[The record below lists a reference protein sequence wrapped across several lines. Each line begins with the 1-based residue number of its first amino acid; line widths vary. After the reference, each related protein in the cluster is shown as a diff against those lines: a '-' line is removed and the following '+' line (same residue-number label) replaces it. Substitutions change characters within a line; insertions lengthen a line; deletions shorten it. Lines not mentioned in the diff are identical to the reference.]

1 MTDAIHIA
9 SSVLLLLGGFFV
21 LVGGIGL
28 LRMPDFYTRM
38 HAGSVTETL
47 GSMLIIIGLMLHAG
61 LDLASFKLFTIMLF
75 LLFTGPVSAYAMANA
90 ANIAGLKPLL
100 GSRSSRAQSPEGSSE

>member
-1 MTDAIHIA
+1 MSDMIHIVSGA
-9 SSVLLLLGGFFV
+9 FLLFGGFFV
-21 LVGGIGL
+21 MVGGIGL

-47 GSMLIIIGLMLHAG
+47 GTMLIILGLMMQAG
-61 LDLASFKLFTIMLF
+61 LDLASFKLFTILLF

-90 ANIAGLKPLL
+90 ANISGLKPQL
-100 GSRSSRAQSPEGSSE
+100 SRPATEENPSEPKA

>member
-1 MTDAIHIA
+1 MSDVIHIVSGA
-9 SSVLLLLGGFFV
+9 FLLFGGFFV

-47 GSMLIIIGLMLHAG
+47 GTMLIILGLMMQAG
-61 LDLASFKLFTIMLF
+61 LDLASFKLFTILLF

-90 ANIAGLKPLL
+90 ANVSGLKPMLR
-100 GSRSSRAQSPEGSSE
+100 GPTDQKSTEGPSS

>member
-1 MTDAIHIA
+1 MNDVIDLISGAC
-9 SSVLLLLGGFFV
+9 LLFGGFFV

-47 GSMLIIIGLMLHAG
+47 GTMLIILGLMLQAG
-61 LDLASFKLFTIMLF
+61 LDLASFKLFTILLF

-90 ANIAGLKPLL
+90 ANISGLKPVLRDPADRKAP
-100 GSRSSRAQSPEGSSE
+100 GGPSS

>member
-1 MTDAIHIA
+1 MSDVIHIVSGA
-9 SSVLLLLGGFFV
+9 CLLFGGFFV

-47 GSMLIIIGLMLHAG
+47 GTMLIILALLTVCMGSTFWAG
-61 LDLASFKLFTIMLF
+61 SVAASRKHNLWLRGV
-75 LLFTGPVSAYAMANA
+75 LLIEPS
-90 ANIAGLKPLL
+90 LKH
-100 GSRSSRAQSPEGSSE
+100 

>member
-1 MTDAIHIA
+1 MNGLIDIVSGA
-9 SSVLLLLGGFFV
+9 LLLFGGFFV
-21 LVGGIGL
+21 MVGGIGL

-47 GSMLIIIGLMLHAG
+47 GTMLIILGLMLQAG
-61 LDLASFKLFTIMLF
+61 LDLASFKLFTILLF

-90 ANIAGLKPLL
+90 ANISGLKPVL
-100 GSRSSRAQSPEGSSE
+100 RDPADQKSPEGTSP

>member
-1 MTDAIHIA
+1 MNGLIDIVSGA
-9 SSVLLLLGGFFV
+9 LLLFGGFFV

-47 GSMLIIIGLMLHAG
+47 GTMLIILGLMLQAG
-61 LDLASFKLFTIMLF
+61 LDLASFKLFTILLF

-90 ANIAGLKPLL
+90 ANISGLKPVLRDPA
-100 GSRSSRAQSPEGSSE
+100 GQKTPEGPSS

>member
-1 MTDAIHIA
+1 MIDIIQIVSNAC
-9 SSVLLLLGGFFV
+9 LLFGGFFV

-47 GSMLIIIGLMLHAG
+47 GTMLIILGLMLHAG
-61 LDLASFKLFTIMLF
+61 LDLASFKLFTILLF
-75 LLFTGPVSAYAMANA
+75 LLFTSPVSAYAMANA
-90 ANIAGLKPLL
+90 ANIAGLKPQL
-100 GSRSSRAQSPEGSSE
+100 GRPTPKKDTTEPSS